1 MLEHQNNK
9 TCYAKNF
16 LKTVPAEC
24 RKFFKIF
31 LKRLHTKRYKLTF
44 QEQYILNA
52 LLYIAFQLSQCPLP
66 LFNFFCIYDLIFD

>member
-9 TCYAKNF
+9 TCSIENFITTIPAK
-16 LKTVPAEC
+16 C

-31 LKRLHTKRYKLTF
+31 LKRLHAKRYKLTF

-52 LLYIAFQLSQCPLP
+52 LLYKAFRLS
-66 LFNFFCIYDLIFD
+66 